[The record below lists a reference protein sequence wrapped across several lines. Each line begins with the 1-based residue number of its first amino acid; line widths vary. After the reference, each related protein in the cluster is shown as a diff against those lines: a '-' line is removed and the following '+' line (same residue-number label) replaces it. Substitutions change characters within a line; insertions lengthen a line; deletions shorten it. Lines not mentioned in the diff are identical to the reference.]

1 MADQPS
7 GVRNF
12 FGRVGQSAANR
23 ITPGSIYDS
32 RGNYLNNGG
41 RAAVATGI
49 KFLANSVLPGG
60 GMIADRVLRGWVDR
74 GANYGIGKPVMERID
89 IPGAP
94 TSSGAV
100 TAPSPSQLAT
110 QNLGLGAQRPGGN
123 WYGYMGGPGSMGSF
137 GNTQFGNGMASVGQW
152 NPQSIWG
159 QQVAAP
165 AGSNLDLGNNVGGFI
180 GGGGSG
186 SGGSMGGSN
195 AGYGSVASNLGLTR
209 GGGASGGWQTASN
222 WGQLLGRFSG
232 DPEMYT
238 QAI

>member
-1 MADQPS
+1 M
-7 GVRNF
+7 
-12 FGRVGQSAANR
+12 
-23 ITPGSIYDS
+23 
-32 RGNYLNNGG
+32 
-41 RAAVATGI
+41 
-49 KFLANSVLPGG
+49 
-60 GMIADRVLRGWVDR
+60 
-74 GANYGIGKPVMERID
+74 
-89 IPGAP
+89 
-94 TSSGAV
+94 
-100 TAPSPSQLAT
+100 
-110 QNLGLGAQRPGGN
+110 NLGLGAQRPGGN
-123 WYGYMGGPGSMGSF
+123 WYGYTGGPGSMGSF

-159 QQVAAP
+159 QQTAAP

-222 WGQLLGRFSG
+222 WSQLLGRFSG

>member
-1 MADQPS
+1 MAGSRVPAFFV
-7 GVRNF
+7 GARNRF
-12 FGRVGQSAANR
+12 VNGAV
-23 ITPGSIYDS
+23 PGNVFDA
-32 RGNYLNNGG
+32 RGNYMGNGG
-41 RAAVATGI
+41 RAAIATGV
-49 KFLANSVLPGG
+49 KVLANMIAPGTG
-60 GMIADRVLRGWVDR
+60 WIADRALSGWVNR
-74 GANYGIGKPVMERID
+74 GADYGIGKPVMEQIS

-94 TSSGAV
+94 STARAAS
-100 TAPSPSQLAT
+100 APSPSQAVT

-123 WYGYMGGPGSMGSF
+123 WYGYTGGPGSMGSF
-137 GNTQFGNGMASVGQW
+137 GNTQFGNGMASIGQW

-209 GGGASGGWQTASN
+209 GGGAAGGWQTASN